1 MGFQDIDQANIRNNE
16 ALKRGLESQRAYR
29 EMHANDSVNRES
41 NQASLRTMLLKIKC
55 YIQQVADKFYCR
67 TLSFIHSRPC

>member
-29 EMHANDSVNRES
+29 EMHANDSVNRKS
-41 NQASLRTMLLKIKC
+41 YLTPLRTKLLLIKG
-55 YIQQVADKFYCR
+55 IFQQYTDIFYCR
-67 TLSFIHSRPC
+67 ALSIIHSRPC